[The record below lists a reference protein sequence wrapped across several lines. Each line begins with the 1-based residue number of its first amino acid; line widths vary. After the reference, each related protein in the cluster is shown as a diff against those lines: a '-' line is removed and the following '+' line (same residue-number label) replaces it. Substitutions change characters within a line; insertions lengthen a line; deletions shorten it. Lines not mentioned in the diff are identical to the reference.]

1 MIADALPDIW
11 AVLPVKR
18 LNLAK
23 QRLAPVLSNAERVM
37 LVRTM
42 LHDVL
47 LTLAAT
53 PELRGIVVVSSDR
66 MTEELAKQFD
76 ARVAS
81 DFSETGVNDAVRQG
95 MKLLNLN
102 SAVLVVPADVP
113 FATVGDLQ
121 AVIAN
126 LRQHPVV
133 LAPAMSDGG
142 TNALA
147 MRSANLIVPSFGE
160 DSYARHQAQALQK
173 NLSCG
178 VVRSNGLGHDID
190 RPEDLF
196 VSAPPNK
203 GSLTAALLANLDI
216 AARLDTLQSS

>member
-1 MIADALPDIW
+1 MIADTLPDVW

-18 LNLAK
+18 LDLAK
-23 QRLAPVLSNAERVM
+23 QRLAPVLSNAERMM
-37 LVRTM
+37 LARTM

-47 LTLAAT
+47 MTLAAT
-53 PELRGIVVVSSDR
+53 PELRGIVVVSGDH
-66 MTEELAKQFD
+66 MAQELAKQFD

-81 DFSETGVNDAVRQG
+81 DPSETGVNDAVRRG
-95 MKLLNLN
+95 IKLLDPNA
-102 SAVLVVPADVP
+102 AVLVVPADVP

-133 LAPAMSDGG
+133 LAPASSDGG

-147 MRSANLIVPSFGE
+147 MRSADLIAPSFGE
-160 DSYARHQAQALQK
+160 DSYARHQAQARQK

-178 VVRSNGLGHDID
+178 VVRSDGLGHDID
-190 RPEDLF
+190 RPEDLCIP
-196 VSAPPNK
+196 VPPK
-203 GSLTAALLANLDI
+203 KSSLTSALLAEFDI
-216 AARLDTLQSS
+216 AARLDALQSS

>member
-1 MIADALPDIW
+1 MITDVLPDVW

-18 LNLAK
+18 LDVAK
-23 QRLAPVLSNAERVM
+23 QRLAAVLSNAERIM
-37 LVRTM
+37 LARTM

-66 MTEELAKQFD
+66 MAKELARQFD
-76 ARVAS
+76 ARVAN
-81 DFSETGVNDAVRQG
+81 DLSETGVNDAVRQG
-95 MKLLNLN
+95 MKLLGAN
-102 SAVLVVPADVP
+102 AAPLVVPADVP
-113 FATVGDLQ
+113 FATVGELQ

-133 LAPAMSDGG
+133 LAPASSDGG

-147 MRSANLIVPSFGE
+147 MRSIGLIAPSFGD
-160 DSYARHQAQALQK
+160 DSYNRHRVEAKRK

-178 VVRSNGLGHDID
+178 VVQSGGLGHDID

-196 VSAPPNK
+196 VPALPK
-203 GSLTAALLANLDI
+203 KDSLTAALLAEFDI
-216 AARLDTLQSS
+216 AARLDALQSS